1 MIKYGFSII
10 LFLLLS
16 ASPAIAQRFIGLP
29 FAGYDEEATLQ
40 VGFQYNYVNQ
50 NYQLV
55 LKKNWRELVGQ
66 GGGLINLP
74 ADGVDETVNST
85 GRIHYIHSRP
95 GHGFAIGIPIDM
107 RWNEVLSINFTPSFN
122 ILNSHQIVYSP
133 QDASLDAVVLKSKHV
148 LQSNRGD
155 NFNSFEFPVALKL
168 LSGEKKLSKS
178 DTRYRAYVLAGARL
192 TRWTGIQKAYT
203 QLKLDV
209 EAGQPIPEA
218 IILRPEYMSLEA
230 GVGMDFIT
238 SYFRVSPEVRFSQ
251 SMSNVLS
258 NRHILAINNKF
269 MAPIDRGLI
278 RTVYFSLIFQ

>member
-16 ASPAIAQRFIGLP
+16 ASHAIAQRFIGLP

-50 NYQLV
+50 NYQLI
-55 LKKNWRELVGQ
+55 LKKNWRELAEH
-66 GGGLINLP
+66 GGGMINLP
-74 ADGVDETVNST
+74 AEGVDETLQPSST
-85 GRIHYIHSRP
+85 FRSIHSRS

-107 RWNEVLSINFTPSFN
+107 RWNEVFSINFTPSFN

-133 QDASLDAVVLKSKHV
+133 QTADLDAVILKSKHV

-155 NFNSFEFPVALKL
+155 NFNSFEFPVTLKL
-168 LSGEKKLSKS
+168 LSEEKKFFKS

-192 TRWTGIQKAYT
+192 TRWTGIQKAYN

-218 IILRPEYMSLEA
+218 IILRPENMFLEA
-230 GVGMDFIT
+230 GIGMDFIT
-238 SYFRVSPEVRFSQ
+238 SFFKVSPEVRFSQ

-258 NRHILAINNKF
+258 NRHTLAMNNKF

-278 RTVYFSLIFQ
+278 RNVYFSLIFQ